1 MRLIDADKLKY
12 EAELCR
18 ETTDAFQK
26 LIDRQPDYH
35 DPVPVLVGSN
45 FIEVRGH
52 PLKCP
57 KCSAKWI
64 MCTEEFFQ
72 KGFANYC
79 PNCGQAVICI

>member
-18 ETTDAFQK
+18 ETTDAFQE

-35 DPVPVLVGSN
+35 KTVPLLVSSEY
-45 FIEVRGH
+45 IEYRGY

-57 KCSAKWI
+57 KCNAQWLSYD
-64 MCTEEFFQ
+64 EF
-72 KGFANYC
+72 GNGLANYC
-79 PNCGQAVICI
+79 PVCGQAVFCI